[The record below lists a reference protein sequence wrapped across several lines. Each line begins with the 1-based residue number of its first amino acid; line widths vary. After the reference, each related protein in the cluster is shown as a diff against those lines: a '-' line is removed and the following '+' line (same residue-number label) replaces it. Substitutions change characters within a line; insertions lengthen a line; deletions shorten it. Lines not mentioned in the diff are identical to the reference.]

1 MSELFTSVLS
11 ADADFSAFFLC
22 CGVALLCGVPIAA
35 AMTFRTKSSRSFL
48 SSLLL
53 LPPAVC
59 AVVFV
64 VNGNVGTGVAV
75 MGAFSLIRFRSVAGS
90 AREITALFL
99 SMAAALTA
107 AAGYLLPAFLFSLL
121 SGLCLFLSGFL
132 PAGSSAEKELRV
144 TVPESLSFDGAF
156 DDLFAAYTDK
166 AELTD
171 VRTSGMGTL
180 YKLRYRVRL
189 KKTVAAKDFLDAL
202 RTRNANLEIALSAVP
217 EKEEL

>member
-59 AVVFV
+59 AVIFV

-99 SMAAALTA
+99 SM